1 MLVHP
6 GGPFWIKKD
15 LGAWSIPKGL
25 VEDNEEAL
33 NAAKREFEEETGF
46 AVQGELIELGALRQ
60 PSRKIV
66 HAWAVEQD
74 LDTAKVV
81 SNTFTLEWPRNSGV
95 VREFPEIDQA
105 AWFTLDEARQ
115 KITRG
120 QAPFLDILVEKLAQ
134 NPVRTR

>member
-33 NAAKREFEEETGF
+33 SAAKREFEEETGF